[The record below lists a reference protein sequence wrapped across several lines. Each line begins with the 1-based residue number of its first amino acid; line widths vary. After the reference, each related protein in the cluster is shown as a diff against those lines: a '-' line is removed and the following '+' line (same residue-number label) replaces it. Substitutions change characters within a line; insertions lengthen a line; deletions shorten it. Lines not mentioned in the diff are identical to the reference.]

1 MDSPSTLNATEHEE
15 APERGALGQQQEL
28 VTDTHRLGARGG
40 LGSPSLAPGEAKAH
54 TALQV
59 AGGPC
64 TVHHV
69 QERELRS
76 RHLHFN
82 LLKTVCAFL

>member
-1 MDSPSTLNATEHEE
+1 MDSPSPLNTTEHEQ

-28 VTDTHRLGARGG
+28 VTATPRLGARGG
-40 LGSPSLAPGEAKAH
+40 LGRPSLAPGEAKAH

-59 AGGPC
+59 AGGLC
-64 TVHHV
+64 AVHHLL
-69 QERELRS
+69 ERELRS
-76 RHLHFN
+76 RHRHFQ